1 MSDACGA
8 NKRRGTRSTRAL
20 VGTVAAVA
28 LLTTAACTSED
39 NPASP
44 SKAPV
49 AATPSSTSSSSSKP
63 PKKHHPKQHHKPAAH
78 NPYTGIG
85 PVPSRP
91 VVSVKIDDTAPGR
104 PQINIDKA
112 DIVYIE
118 AVEGVLTRLAAIFGT
133 NKPTVG
139 YVRSTRPS
147 DPDLL
152 LQFGKLTAV
161 YSGGSHDSIPR
172 IHRSGIRSWSNDGG
186 AGFFARVNNP
196 DGLGYINLVI
206 HLGKVAKNT
215 KTTPPRPMGWTF
227 DPSLKGL
234 PTKKATDIRTE
245 VTGSYSHGTPVEF
258 RYDPKLHKYV
268 RYIDGVRQVESDGK
282 PVAATNVIVQSC
294 IVKNHPQDV
303 DVLGNPS
310 QFTVT
315 TGHGNVAVFRQG
327 KRIDGTWSRH
337 SIHHGTVLHTKG
349 GKRLPLHPGNTW
361 VVLVRNGIPVSS

>member
-1 MSDACGA
+1 MSCP
-8 NKRRGTRSTRAL
+8 RL
-20 VGTVAAVA
+20 LVAAAAAAA
-28 LLTTAACTSED
+28 LLTAAACTSED
-39 NPASP
+39 NPSSP
-44 SKAPV
+44 TSGPSGT
-49 AATPSSTSSSSSKP
+49 TPSSSSSSSSGSKP
-63 PKKHHPKQHHKPAAH
+63 PKKHHPKKHKPPAR

-85 PVPSRP
+85 KVPTRP
-91 VVSVKIDDTAPGR
+91 VISVKIDDTPPGR

-118 AVEGVLTRLAAIFGT
+118 AVEGGLTRLAAIFGT

-172 IHRSGIRSWSNDGG
+172 IHHSGIRSWSNDAG
-186 AGFFARVNNP
+186 APYFQRVDNP
-196 DGLGYINLVI
+196 GGLGYINLVI
-206 HLGKVAKNT
+206 HLGQVAAHT
-215 KTTPPRPMGWTF
+215 KTNRPQPMGWTF

-234 PTKKATDIRTE
+234 KTKKATDIRTE

-258 RYDPKLHKYV
+258 RYDSKLHKYV

-282 PVAATNVIVQSC
+282 PIAATNVIVQSC
-294 IVKNHPQDV
+294 VVKNHPQDV

-315 TGHGNVAVFRQG
+315 KGHGNVSVFRQG

-337 SIHHGTVLHTKG
+337 SLHHGTVLHTKN

-361 VVLVRNGIPVSS
+361 VVLIRNGIPVTSN